1 MICFLTFKLCWF
13 FTGLTGVR
21 LLWLYL
27 SVWRDKNQS
36 DERVL
41 RQIRRSA
48 QTAFV
53 RIPPK
58 TDSSLETAL
67 FLQYLFYFLPIDAP
81 VLFVFFCLRLDAAAK
96 YVFVQH

>member
-36 DERVL
+36 DEQVL

-48 QTAFV
+48 QTAFAA
-53 RIPPK
+53 RLLK
-58 TDSSLETAL
+58 TDSFGKIT
-67 FLQYLFYFLPIDAP
+67 
-81 VLFVFFCLRLDAAAK
+81 LRLRL
-96 YVFVQH
+96 